1 MSSRRF
7 MPHPS
12 RAANIV
18 MRITRGVEE
27 GNFRAWRRDTRV
39 TARCCE
45 LAGRRSKKAAYARF
59 ETGFVSLLPFHF
71 NCDISLSS
79 QLRKA
84 TISRRVP
91 FPGGLTSQ

>member
-45 LAGRRSKKAAYARF
+45 VAGRRSKKGGLRAFQDWFRLAVA
-59 ETGFVSLLPFHF
+59 VPF
-71 NCDISLSS
+71 
-79 QLRKA
+79 QLRHFVEQPVA
-84 TISRRVP
+84 EGNDFAPVP